1 MYTHR
6 KPFPSPKAAVE
17 PKKRTKKVAELVVE
31 TPIEEVV
38 EVIEAPVTDTIIA
51 EEE

>member
-6 KPFPSPKAAVE
+6 KPFPSPKAAVT
-17 PKKRTKKVAELVVE
+17 PKKRTKKVEEPVVE
-31 TPIEEVV
+31 TPVEEVV
-38 EVIEAPVTDTIIA
+38 DVIEVPVTDTIVA

>member
-6 KPFPSPKAAVE
+6 KPFPSPKAAVV
-17 PKKRTKKVAELVVE
+17 PKKRTKKVEEPVVE
-31 TPIEEVV
+31 TPVV
-38 EVIEAPVTDTIIA
+38 EVEEVIEDTVADTIVA